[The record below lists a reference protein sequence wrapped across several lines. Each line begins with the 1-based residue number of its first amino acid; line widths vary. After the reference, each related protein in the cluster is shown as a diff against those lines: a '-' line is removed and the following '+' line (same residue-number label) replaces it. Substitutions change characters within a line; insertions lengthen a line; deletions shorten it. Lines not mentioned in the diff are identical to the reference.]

1 MRRVSLSRFTKPPDV
16 TAEIMTEQFRAD
28 NQKSALRQAQD
39 GIADCLGRAAL
50 RGDLRAGF
58 IGDVYLRH
66 I

>member
-1 MRRVSLSRFTKPPDV
+1 M